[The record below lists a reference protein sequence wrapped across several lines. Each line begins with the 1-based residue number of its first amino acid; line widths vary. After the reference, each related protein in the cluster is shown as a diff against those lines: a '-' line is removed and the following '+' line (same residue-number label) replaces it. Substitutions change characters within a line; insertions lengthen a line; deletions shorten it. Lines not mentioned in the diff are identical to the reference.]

1 VTRPIGLAHKGD
13 VVEEWVDLHFFRP
26 LGIRL
31 ARRLAPTDISAD
43 QVTLAALLLGLV
55 AGHLFIYRSPAV
67 NAAGLALFVLSDGL
81 DSADGQLARLRGT
94 STRLGRILD
103 GIADNLR
110 FASLYIHL
118 LIRLLLAHALAPA
131 ATILL
136 VVSAG
141 YSHSVQ
147 SAVAD
152 FLRQV
157 YLFLTVRGGE
167 LDLPGDLPEE
177 QPAPPVARLELAL
190 YAAYVRQQ
198 ARWCPHSAALVRAVR
213 AGVGYSRLP
222 TRWREAQ
229 ARPVAHCAL
238 IAQNVR
244 FLLLAVTAC
253 VGWPAGFF
261 WLTLG
266 PLNLAL
272 VWVLW
277 SHERGAARLARMPAP
292 SARLVVAG
300 GA

>member
-1 VTRPIGLAHKGD
+1 VTPPTGWAHKGD
-13 VVEEWVDLHFFRP
+13 AVEEWIDLRFFRP
-26 LGIRL
+26 LGMRL
-31 ARRLAPTDISAD
+31 ARRLAPTAISAD

-55 AGHLFIYRSPAV
+55 AGHLFLYRSVAANAV
-67 NAAGLALFVLSDGL
+67 GLGLFLVSDAL

-94 STRLGRILD
+94 STRFGRILD

-110 FASLYIHL
+110 FANLYIHL
-118 LIRLLLAHALAPA
+118 FIRLLLARAFSPA
-131 ATILL
+131 AGLLL
-136 VVSAG
+136 VASAG

-167 LDLPGDLPEE
+167 LDLPEDLARER
-177 QPAPPVARLELAL
+177 PATFAARLELWV
-190 YAAYVRQQ
+190 YAAYVGKQ
-198 ARWCPHSAALVRAVR
+198 AHWCARSAALVRAVR
-213 AGVGYSRLP
+213 AGVTFSRLP
-222 TRWREAQ
+222 TRWRATQ
-229 ARPVAHCAL
+229 AGPVARCAL
-238 IAQNVR
+238 LSQNIR

-277 SHERGAARLARMPAP
+277 SHERGAVRLVRLPSPAA
-292 SARLVVAG
+292 SLVVAG
-300 GA
+300 RA

>member
-1 VTRPIGLAHKGD
+1 VTPPTDLAPKGD
-13 VVEEWVDLHFFRP
+13 VVEEWVDLRFFRP
-26 LGIRL
+26 LGMRL
-31 ARRLAPTDISAD
+31 ARRLAPTGISAD
-43 QVTLAALLLGLV
+43 QVTLTALLLGLV
-55 AGHLFIYRSPAV
+55 AGHLFVYRSLAV
-67 NAAGLALFVLSDGL
+67 NAVGLGLFLVSDAF
-81 DSADGQLARLRGT
+81 DSADGQLARIRGT
-94 STRLGRILD
+94 STRFGRILD

-110 FASLYIHL
+110 FANLYAHL
-118 LIRLLLAHALAPA
+118 LIRLLLSHALPPA

-167 LDLPGDLPEE
+167 LDLPEDLARER
-177 QPAPPVARLELAL
+177 PATPAARIELAI
-190 YAAYVRQQ
+190 YAAYVGRQTWWC
-198 ARWCPHSAALVRAVR
+198 ARSTALVRAVR
-213 AGVGYSRLP
+213 AGINYSRLP
-222 TRWREAQ
+222 SRWRDLQ
-229 ARPVAHCAL
+229 AGPVARSAL
-238 IAQNVR
+238 IAQNIR

-277 SHERGAARLARMPAP
+277 SHERGAVRLARAPQPA
-292 SARLVVAG
+292 AGLVVAG
-300 GA
+300 GT

>member
-1 VTRPIGLAHKGD
+1 VTPPTGWAHKGD
-13 VVEEWVDLHFFRP
+13 AVEEWIDLRFFRP
-26 LGIRL
+26 LGMRL
-31 ARRLAPTDISAD
+31 ARRLAPTAVSAD

-55 AGHLFIYRSPAV
+55 AGHLFLYRSAAANAV
-67 NAAGLALFVLSDGL
+67 GLGLFVVSDGL

-94 STRLGRILD
+94 STRFGRILD

-110 FASLYIHL
+110 FANLYAHL
-118 LIRLLLAHALAPA
+118 FIRLLLAGALSPA
-131 ATILL
+131 AGLLL

-152 FLRQV
+152 YLRQV

-167 LDLPGDLPEE
+167 LDLPEDLAAER
-177 QPAPPVARLELAL
+177 PATLTARLELAI
-190 YAAYVRQQ
+190 YSAYLRKQT
-198 ARWCPHSAALVRAVR
+198 RWCARSAALVRAVR
-213 AGVGYSRLP
+213 AGVNYSRLP
-222 TRWREAQ
+222 SRWRATQ
-229 ARPVAHCAL
+229 AGPVARCAL
-238 IAQNVR
+238 LGQNIR

-261 WLTLG
+261 LLTLG

-277 SHERGAARLARMPAP
+277 SHERGATRLARLPPPA
-292 SARLVVAG
+292 AGLVVAG
-300 GA
+300 RA